1 MKASSILKEL
11 SVPSLGALLILGLLQ
26 PFNIDKVQEGRILF
40 ILSEVALSLLSIVLS
55 YIILKYIFKMEFK
68 EKSPSSY
75 RHKECILLY
84 LINLPILSVILWI
97 FNNWFFEAD
106 LDFGELKFY
115 LLNVFCISAILYIGS
130 FLRIRS
136 QVLKEELDDVK
147 AINALLEER
156 QQKWEKTTDD
166 ETTPQKSEEKCTFT
180 GQYNKASLEVLPE
193 DIVYVESMANYA
205 DICYLENGELRHK
218 TLRLTLKVIKETLD
232 SYDFLIQCHRAF
244 LVNLNFAVS
253 LSKESTGYTIH
264 IFGTEKNIPV
274 SRSNTPLIKEKL
286 QK

>member
-136 QVLKEELDDVK
+136 QVLKEELDDIK

-156 QQKWEKTTDD
+156 QKKWEENPK
-166 ETTPQKSEEKCTFT
+166 EEIAQQSSVEKCIFT
-180 GQYNKASLEVLPE
+180 GQYNKTSLEVLPE

-205 DICYLENGELRHK
+205 DICYLENGELHHK
-218 TLRLTLKVIKETLD
+218 TLRLTLKVIKETLED
-232 SYDFLIQCHRAF
+232 FDFLVQCHRAF
-244 LVNLNFAVS
+244 LVNLNFVVC
-253 LSKESTGYTIH
+253 LSKESTGYSLH
-264 IFGTEKNIPV
+264 IFGTEKIIPV